1 MLRKKAFV
9 AVSSRNNQNQVCL
22 SITWFLTGTKAQLR
36 AVTYNELVWP
46 VFMPFPFFFLL
57 PCVSSNCVYSD
68 ASNLFLISFVPKG
81 VSRSCN
87 KTVCTLMSGIA

>member
-46 VFMPFPFFFLL
+46 VFMPFPFFF
-57 PCVSSNCVYSD
+57 CCHVS
-68 ASNLFLISFVPKG
+68 VP
-81 VSRSCN
+81 
-87 KTVCTLMSGIA
+87 TVCIVMPAIYFLYLLSQRVCQGAVTKLYVL

>member
-46 VFMPFPFFFLL
+46 VFMPFPFFFAAMCQFRL
-57 PCVSSNCVYSD
+57 CV
-68 ASNLFLISFVPKG
+68 
-81 VSRSCN
+81 
-87 KTVCTLMSGIA
+87 